1 MVWENILF
9 DAIIYFFLIA
19 VGAGIL
25 ELGDRVRK
33 GRRFLFLPLIFIL
46 MFCWLVVFYG
56 SFIEPRMIVEKNYD
70 LVLDGGEGEEI
81 KAVVLGD
88 FHLGPYNDE
97 YLIKNVVSRVNK
109 IKPDL
114 ILLVGDYISYNTDA
128 VAGFAPFFDLLT
140 PPLGI
145 YAVTGNHDYE
155 GDVDEVIAA
164 LESYNISFLRN
175 EGVTLKIGDEEIFIA
190 GVDDYW
196 YGNMDVTNALIRALP
211 GQKVIFL
218 AHNPDVIKYVPET
231 LRFDVM
237 VSGHTHGG
245 QIRLPFVGSVVQ
257 PPTDLPREY
266 SRGLLKWADRNL
278 FITSGLGQIGPRARL
293 FNPPEISVLNITF

>member
-1 MVWENILF
+1 MAWENILF

-33 GRRFLFLPLIFIL
+33 GRRFLFLPLIFVL
-46 MFCWLVVFYG
+46 MFSWLVVFYG

-70 LVLDGGEGEEI
+70 LALAGGGEQEI
-81 KAVVLGD
+81 KVVVLGD

-109 IKPDL
+109 VKPDL
-114 ILLVGDYISYNTDA
+114 ILLVGDYISYDTDA
-128 VAGFAPFFDLLT
+128 VAGFAPFFDLWM

-155 GDVDEVIAA
+155 GNIDEIISAFEV
-164 LESYNISFLRN
+164 YNINFLRN
-175 EGVTLKIGDEEIFIA
+175 EGVAVKMGEEEIFIA

-196 YGNMDVTNALIRALP
+196 YGDMDVTNALIRALP

-218 AHNPDVIKYVPET
+218 AHNPDVMNYVPET
-231 LRFDVM
+231 LRFDLM
-237 VSGHTHGG
+237 VSGHAHGG
-245 QIRLPFVGSVVQ
+245 QIRLPFIGSVVQ
-257 PPTDLPREY
+257 PPTDLPRNVA
-266 SRGLLKWADRNL
+266 RGLFEWGGRNL
-278 FITSGLGQIGPRARL
+278 FITPGLGEVGPRARL